1 MASLVE
7 RWSGGAS
14 PPTNK
19 VAMPGTGSLMAVGI
33 TEPCPLEL
41 LNSLT
46 TYAKMSLWN
55 NVLSRVL
62 KPSAGHGHLC
72 LSPALVETYSRLI
85 VYMEMDYGLALKTF
99 LGQAFPNVWRQNNKP
114 TAHTFL
120 ELLTY
125 RLQRHIQPH
134 YRLQLL
140 GILYQLSGGGFGSNY
155 QLQLSIESTALR
167 LLVGLGS
174 NDLLTQM
181 AKVTGD
187 ARLQNISQLLSP
199 DSEELN
205 RLFVL
210 VLARSIRIGCLD
222 NPSGGWVENTV
233 RQTQN
238 TTSHSWP
245 QHVLNCMP
253 ESIRACYRDQP
264 TMNSISRPEDK
275 QALLNT
281 VDEEWR
287 KWTSMASGP
296 SQDVVSYFTQEGGS
310 PTYLC
315 LLLKMLLDQGKIPPL
330 AYGVLE
336 TLSAKAFSTQIR
348 TLLDYVVAFILA
360 MRNDPTNQRMFINRA
375 VAALNELVWKY
386 NVIPHDR
393 LVLCMALRHYD
404 PGDLSVLLVIIHV
417 LLTRTREFKDRVTAF
432 LAENSPEYW
441 RQSDWHQKHITFHQN
456 YPELIYFEGVQDRAA
471 HTQKT
476 YLPVY
481 YGNVC
486 LRFLP
491 VFDIFTHRLIEL
503 LPQTV
508 KSFEQLLDAFG
519 GLYKFHDRPITHL
532 YHTLHYYHN
541 ILADKTAIKKKLV
554 GTVLGKNP
562 SERPSGWCLSQSYLN
577 YLTSD
582 AEPQWVPDLIY
593 FSGLV
598 NRLVEMIDG
607 YMPPQ
612 FSKGDWR
619 FLELPTPSLHM
630 LYSASVELLSLPD
643 FTGAAVGQSLLELVS
658 SRQVVVVAYGG

>member
-1 MASLVE
+1 
-7 RWSGGAS
+7 
-14 PPTNK
+14 
-19 VAMPGTGSLMAVGI
+19 
-33 TEPCPLEL
+33 
-41 LNSLT
+41 
-46 TYAKMSLWN
+46 
-55 NVLSRVL
+55 
-62 KPSAGHGHLC
+62 
-72 LSPALVETYSRLI
+72 
-85 VYMEMDYGLALKTF
+85 
-99 LGQAFPNVWRQNNKP
+99 
-114 TAHTFL
+114 
-120 ELLTY
+120 
-125 RLQRHIQPH
+125 
-134 YRLQLL
+134 
-140 GILYQLSGGGFGSNY
+140 
-155 QLQLSIESTALR
+155 
-167 LLVGLGS
+167 
-174 NDLLTQM
+174 
-181 AKVTGD
+181 
-187 ARLQNISQLLSP
+187 
-199 DSEELN
+199 
-205 RLFVL
+205 
-210 VLARSIRIGCLD
+210 
-222 NPSGGWVENTV
+222 
-233 RQTQN
+233 
-238 TTSHSWP
+238 
-245 QHVLNCMP
+245 
-253 ESIRACYRDQP
+253 
-264 TMNSISRPEDK
+264 
-275 QALLNT
+275 
-281 VDEEWR
+281 
-287 KWTSMASGP
+287 MASGP

-658 SRQVVVVAYGG
+658 SSANVFSMSETMSLVNAVSLLLTALPESYWKVLNEQYVTTLRDLDAEDHPTAFPSQDSDIPYNAPCSLEDLLSPLAKKRRLSEESGCLTGNGFDQLFGNMFGEMPSRTLILSTSFWHHSSVGQLMSLVSFVKETIQPFVQTEKQLLYVFHLVAPMLARFHLERASCILDIILALYNMLKTVDACGGVTQQVDLICDFLYVHFNKVVYLVSEFVFVFLVQLPY